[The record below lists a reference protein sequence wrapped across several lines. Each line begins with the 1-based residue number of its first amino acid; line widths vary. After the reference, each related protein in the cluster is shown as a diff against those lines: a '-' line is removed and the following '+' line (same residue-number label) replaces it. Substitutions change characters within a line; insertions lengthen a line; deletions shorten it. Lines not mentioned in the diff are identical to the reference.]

1 MGVWEDLQQTPIEE
15 VRRRA
20 AIIDQWNDID
30 SVEVPGGTRYAW
42 NDGGGQSSGWF
53 FADDGKVLLL
63 TFEHESALNFYDS
76 DYAGQA
82 EIFRGLPDELV
93 ALVANQPESYEF
105 LNLTETPSENTLPHA
120 SGVFWFDGTTW
131 HIAAGLIAYCEKNG
145 ITPLTDAGFS
155 HDVGFDYAVG
165 DCLFGKEFT
174 PEAVIAEQVANGWYE
189 EEGEKEEALIRLRSV
204 FDAHDHH
211 LGGGRRA

>member
-1 MGVWEDLQQTPIEE
+1 MSAWEDLQRTPIEE

-20 AIIDQWNDID
+20 SIIDQWNDIE
-30 SVEVPGGTRYAW
+30 SVDVPGGTRYAW

-63 TFEHESALNFYDS
+63 TYEHESTLNFYDS
-76 DYAGQA
+76 DYAGQS
-82 EIFRGLPDELV
+82 EIFQGLPDELV
-93 ALVANQPESYEF
+93 ALVANQPENYEF
-105 LNLTETPSENTLPHA
+105 LNLTETATGNTLPHA
-120 SGVFWFDGTTW
+120 SGVFWFDGTIW

-145 ITPLTDAGFS
+145 INLLTGTGFS

-165 DCLFGKEFT
+165 DCLFGKVFT

-189 EEGEKEEALIRLRSV
+189 EDGEKEDALTRLRAV
-204 FDAHDHH
+204 FDAY
-211 LGGGRRA
+211 GR